1 MRCAAAAI
9 VNRINLAIAFSLVS
23 RAHCTCAI
31 ATHLQH
37 IASFGEAASLTG
49 VTYGFCKRNLANEHA
64 TTLFICH
71 GHKYRVEGLALQ
83 PRIPDCA
90 MLFAATRPKAR
101 IRARSHHLSAA
112 KLFLKALR
120 CAITSSPE
128 RPSSDAVRGSFM
140 GAVRGLRLLSA
151 CTCSR
156 FVIQGWGV
164 SFLFGAEMRA
174 RSGAASVTPTS
185 TDSLRCPGKY
195 VYPMNRR

>member
-9 VNRINLAIAFSLVS
+9 VNRIKLAIAFSLVS

-37 IASFGEAASLTG
+37 IASFGEAASLPG
-49 VTYGFCKRNLANEHA
+49 VTHDFCRRNLANEHA

-83 PRIPDCA
+83 PRIPDYA
-90 MLFAATRPKAR
+90 TLFAGTRPKAR
-101 IRARSHHLSAA
+101 IRERSHHLSAA

-120 CAITSSPE
+120 CAITSSPV

-140 GAVRGLRLLSA
+140 WG
-151 CTCSR
+151 SR
-156 FVIQGWGV
+156 VG
-164 SFLFGAEMRA
+164 LFGG
-174 RSGAASVTPTS
+174 S
-185 TDSLRCPGKY
+185 DY
-195 VYPMNRR
+195 